1 MEGVVEAGEAEAGM
15 TTGTVEAAAM
25 TIVTE
30 ALEAGAVTVAT
41 HGRGGPP
48 ETIGAALAPGTGGER
63 GAGVRLEEA
72 EEAGTVV
79 GAAARTRAGPGAG
92 AKCPSDAREH
102 HKINKYSMLS
112 VDHFITDPNLIYP
125 IILTE
130 NKHYKFVITSLIKS
144 STALG

>member
-1 MEGVVEAGEAEAGM
+1 MEAGEAEAGM
-15 TTGTVEAAAM
+15 TTGTVEAVAM

-30 ALEAGAVTVAT
+30 ALEAGDATVAT

-63 GAGVRLEEA
+63 GAGVRLEEAEEA